1 MQSAGTVSA
10 KRRVRGIMRDTDSIT
25 PQENEPELS
34 VFKLDKS
41 GLEQA
46 LGTLEAQVMEAV
58 WDAADHVSVDDVRA
72 RLQEQGKE
80 SAYTTIMTTM
90 SRLYDKGLL
99 SREQRGRAYFYLPTL
114 SRGELDRNVTRR
126 VIDGLLSSLA
136 EPAIS
141 YFVEAVGD
149 EHPERLDMLADVIE
163 EHRRRRGSLTES

>member
-1 MQSAGTVSA
+1 
-10 KRRVRGIMRDTDSIT
+10 MRLERDNLPEHT
-25 PQENEPELS
+25 EPELS

-46 LGTLEAQVMEAV
+46 LGTLEARVMEV
-58 WDAADHVSVDDVRA
+58 IWDATEPVAVEDVRSA
-72 RLQEQGKE
+72 LEQRGYK

-99 SREQRGRAYFYLPTL
+99 QREQRGRAYYYWPAL
-114 SRGELDRNVTRR
+114 SRSELSRNLSRR
-126 VIDGLLSSLA
+126 VIDGLLANFA

-149 EHPERLDMLADVIE
+149 EYPEQLDLLARVVDE
-163 EHRRRRGSLTES
+163 YRRRKGGASEG